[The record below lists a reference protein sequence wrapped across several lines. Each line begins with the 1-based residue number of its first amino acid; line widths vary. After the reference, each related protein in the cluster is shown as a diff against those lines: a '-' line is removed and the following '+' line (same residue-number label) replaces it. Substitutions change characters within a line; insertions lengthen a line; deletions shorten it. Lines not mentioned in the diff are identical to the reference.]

1 MQTRD
6 LQYSLTFAKKQ
17 ALTLHP
23 KLKKM
28 SEKIQPREVET
39 AGFRLQRRAEITVQ
53 CIHKTPQT
61 AAKKKKDTPKTTA
74 SSVCQHLHR
83 LKQLIR
89 RVLGFWRNSL
99 AVNLSDREG
108 VVLQILPWDSYVLVL
123 FMNTGCCCD
132 NGTLTSDKTKKEKE
146 KKENPPHCWQCFC
159 LPACWNCVFFLWVL
173 TPHSQTLCSFLLLLL
188 LLNQSALL
196 SHSTECGWWSQSG
209 CYHSRSTDN
218 GTDAAPFV
226 HNKFTCAAE
235 NCYRFSVPGRK
246 DRKLLGKSDK
256 PIFIM
261 ESTVTPSEWMWNKYL
276 LP

>member
-1 MQTRD
+1 MHPQSTANSCQKKERHSKNHRQ
-6 LQYSLTFAKKQ
+6 LSLST
-17 ALTLHP
+17 LT
-23 KLKKM
+23 
-28 SEKIQPREVET
+28 QVET
-39 AGFRLQRRAEITVQ
+39 AHQEGLRFLAKFPCCEFEWQGSSRFADFTLRFLCFGIIHEHWLLLWQRNFNVWPNKKGKR
-53 CIHKTPQT
+53 
-61 AAKKKKDTPKTTA
+61 KKK
-74 SSVCQHLHR
+74 
-83 LKQLIR
+83 
-89 RVLGFWRNSL
+89 
-99 AVNLSDREG
+99 
-108 VVLQILPWDSYVLVL
+108 
-123 FMNTGCCCD
+123 
-132 NGTLTSDKTKKEKE
+132 
-146 KKENPPHCWQCFC
+146 NPPHCWQCFC

-246 DRKLLGKSDK
+246 DRKLLGRSDK

>member
-39 AGFRLQRRAEITVQ
+39 AGFRLKRRAEITVQ
-53 CIHKTPQT
+53 CIQKAPQT

-99 AVNLSDREG
+99 AVNLSDKEA

-146 KKENPPHCWQCFC
+146 KKKILHTADNVFASQPAETVCFSSEFSPHTVRHCVPSYCCCCCWIKV
-159 LPACWNCVFFLWVL
+159 LCW
-173 TPHSQTLCSFLLLLL
+173 
-188 LLNQSALL
+188 AILL
-196 SHSTECGWWSQSG
+196 SVDDGHSLAVITVGAQTTAQMQPHLYTTNSLVQQ
-209 CYHSRSTDN
+209 RIATDSL
-218 GTDAAPFV
+218 FQ
-226 HNKFTCAAE
+226 AE
-235 NCYRFSVPGRK
+235 KIENY
-246 DRKLLGKSDK
+246 
-256 PIFIM
+256 
-261 ESTVTPSEWMWNKYL
+261 
-276 LP
+276 